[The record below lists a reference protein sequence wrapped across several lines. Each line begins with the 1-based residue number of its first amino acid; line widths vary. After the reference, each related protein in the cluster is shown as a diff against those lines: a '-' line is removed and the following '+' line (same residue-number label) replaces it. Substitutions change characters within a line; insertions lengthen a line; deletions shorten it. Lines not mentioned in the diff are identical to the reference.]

1 METTKQADPM
11 ETLTAVPVS
20 LRRLTELTRMLREQ
34 LPPAMERLED
44 GTLTLKQTAED
55 LSQAGRALTALAAQ
69 VREEFARL
77 GAKAEIDLTRLT
89 AHQQKTLT
97 AYSRGV
103 TVLLVSQALL
113 IVVTVLTLWLRR

>member
-1 METTKQADPM
+1 METTKQGDPV

-44 GTLTLKQTAED
+44 GTLSLKQTAGD

-69 VREEFARL
+69 VREEVARL
-77 GAKAEIDLTRLT
+77 ATRAESDLKRLS
-89 AHQQKTLT
+89 ANQQKTLT
-97 AYSRGV
+97 AYRRGV

-113 IVVTVLTLWLRR
+113 IAVTVLTLWLRR